1 MTLFGEISEPSS
13 RALYDFEESLG
24 PFPEEEEVYV
34 VKENYNFASFY
45 SYPKI

>member
-24 PFPEEEEVYV
+24 PFPVEEEVYV
-34 VKENYNFASFY
+34 VKENSKFAYF
-45 SYPKI
+45 